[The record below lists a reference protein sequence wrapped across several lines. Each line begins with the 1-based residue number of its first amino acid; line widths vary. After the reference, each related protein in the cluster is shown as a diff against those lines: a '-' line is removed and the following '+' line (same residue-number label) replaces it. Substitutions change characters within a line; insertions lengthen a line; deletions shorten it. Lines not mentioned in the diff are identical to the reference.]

1 MIAIKRAKRL
11 RIIVT
16 GLFVITAGL
25 SYSLFSPKEK
35 EEVSIIR
42 GGAAEMLAVGF
53 TATPVPS
60 PLPVTPGAEGK
71 GSEGTEQPVP
81 TTIVERKLININT
94 AGPEELVKLPGIG
107 ESRAADIIA
116 FRNANGQFLKIEDI
130 MLVKGIKNGLFSK
143 IKDRICT
150 GFEQK

>member
-1 MIAIKRAKRL
+1 MIAVKRAKKL

-25 SYSLFSPKEK
+25 GYSLFSPKEK
-35 EEVSIIR
+35 EEVRIVK
-42 GGAAEMLAVGF
+42 GGAAEMLALGY
-53 TATPVPS
+53 TSTPVPTPAPNTDRNVPDEKNGTPK
-60 PLPVTPGAEGK
+60 PL
-71 GSEGTEQPVP
+71 P

-107 ESRAADIIA
+107 ESRAKDIIA
-116 FRNANGQFLKIEDI
+116 FRNEHGAFQKIEDI

-143 IKDRICT
+143 FKDRICT
-150 GFEQK
+150 GFE

>member
-1 MIAIKRAKRL
+1 MNAIKRAKKL

-35 EEVSIIR
+35 EEVRIIK
-42 GGAAEMLAVGF
+42 GGAAEMLALGY
-53 TATPVPS
+53 TSTPVPS
-60 PLPVTPGAEGK
+60 LETL
-71 GSEGTEQPVP
+71 SEKSLENGENAGQKPVP

-94 AGPEELVKLPGIG
+94 AGQEELMKLPGIG
-107 ESRAADIIA
+107 ESRAKDIIA
-116 FRNANGQFLKIEDI
+116 FRNENGAFQKIEDI

-143 IKDRICT
+143 FKDRICT
-150 GFEQK
+150 GYE